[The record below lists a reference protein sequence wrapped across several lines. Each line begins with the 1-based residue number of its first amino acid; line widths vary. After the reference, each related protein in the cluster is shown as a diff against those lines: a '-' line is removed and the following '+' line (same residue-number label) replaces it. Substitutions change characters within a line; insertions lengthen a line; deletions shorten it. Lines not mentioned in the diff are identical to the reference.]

1 MFFRRKKDREG
12 PPQSDHGTSPAG
24 GSDAGAARAP
34 EGGADLQASTTQFLT
49 GDSGVDRRTV
59 QVLLEAIAELSR
71 HRDTDTLLRLI
82 VDRSIEVTGAE
93 RGLLVLSKDG
103 AEEVQG
109 EESSLEVKVARS
121 RGGRELEGDAR
132 FSTTIARKVLE
143 DRQPVRAT
151 VQSES
156 EALDLGRSV
165 YDLKL
170 RAVMCVPLTA
180 PGTSLDESTA
190 DGRQGERV
198 KPVRG
203 VLYVDSRAATRQFS
217 QRDLHLF
224 FALAQQISI
233 ALENQRLTVDSID
246 KVRMQKDLEL
256 ANAVQRDLMPDV
268 PEDVAGYDLHGW
280 YRPAEETA
288 GDFYDFVKL
297 EEEGQYA
304 VAVGDVTG
312 HGVGPALITA
322 AAQASLETYLEFSSD
337 PGLVM
342 TKLNKKLSA
351 RLDDGRFVTLYLGI
365 IDVLGRL
372 VGVNAGHAQPMVWRK
387 ASGEVE
393 ILGTDG
399 PALGML
405 DSMEFESAAAVQ
417 LEPGDVLVIYTDG
430 LTEARDPA
438 DPETFFG
445 EDGLQR
451 VLVQAAGA
459 DLSAKEITERLVEET
474 LQMAGGMREDD
485 MTLVVV
491 RRDQAGA

>member
-12 PPQSDHGTSPAG
+12 GVPRSDHGASPAG
-24 GSDAGAARAP
+24 GSATGAARVP
-34 EGGADLQASTTQFLT
+34 GDEEDLQASTTQFLT

-93 RGLLVLSKDG
+93 RGLLVLSNGG
-103 AEEVQG
+103 AEEA

-121 RGGRELEGDAR
+121 RGSREMEGDAR

-143 DRQPVRAT
+143 DRKPVRAT

-170 RAVMCVPLTA
+170 RAVMCVPLTT

-190 DGRQGERV
+190 DGRQGERA
-198 KPVRG
+198 KPVQG

-297 EEEGQYA
+297 EEDGQYA

-365 IDVLGRL
+365 LDDQGRL

-387 ASGEVE
+387 SSGEVE

-405 DSMEFESAAAVQ
+405 DSMDFESAAAVQ
-417 LEPGDVLVIYTDG
+417 LDPGDVLVIYTDG

-438 DPETFFG
+438 DPENFFG

-451 VLVQAAGA
+451 VLVQAAGEG
-459 DLSAKEITERLVEET
+459 LSAKDITERLVEET
-474 LQMAGGMREDD
+474 LEMAGGLREDD

-491 RRDQAGA
+491 RRDLAGA